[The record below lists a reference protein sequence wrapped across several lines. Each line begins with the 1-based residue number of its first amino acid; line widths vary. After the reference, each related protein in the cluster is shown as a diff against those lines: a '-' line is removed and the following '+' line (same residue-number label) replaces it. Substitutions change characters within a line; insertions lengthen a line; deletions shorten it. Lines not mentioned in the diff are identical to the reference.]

1 MLSSILDNATGLA
14 PIFSLNVTSGKL
26 TVDATGPHLIGKGV
40 PLGVLTV
47 SYYIPN
53 GRTSFIFTHNLS
65 CIFITHTHYTHIG

>member
-1 MLSSILDNATGLA
+1 MLSLILDNATGLA

-26 TVDATGPHLIGKGV
+26 TVDGTGPHLIGKGV

-53 GRTSFIFTHNLS
+53 G
-65 CIFITHTHYTHIG
+65 